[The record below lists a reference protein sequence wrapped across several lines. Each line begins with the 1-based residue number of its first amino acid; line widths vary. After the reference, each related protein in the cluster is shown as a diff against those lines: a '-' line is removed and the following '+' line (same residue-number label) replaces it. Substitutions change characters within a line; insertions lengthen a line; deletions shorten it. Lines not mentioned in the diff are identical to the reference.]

1 MITTIV
7 GVVDDKELNAGHQK
21 SKICKFGKVILIKK
35 LKPVIGLI
43 MTFRLEN
50 KRPLQMSYNYPLVIQ
65 LKMSTTM
72 VLWLW
77 MDIESSVDVI
87 SMTYLKKL
95 GYEKDKVT
103 LGTLII
109 RFDAQ
114 ATHTVRTK
122 KLIG

>member
-1 MITTIV
+1 
-7 GVVDDKELNAGHQK
+7 
-21 SKICKFGKVILIKK
+21 
-35 LKPVIGLI
+35 
-43 MTFRLEN
+43 
-50 KRPLQMSYNYPLVIQ
+50 
-65 LKMSTTM
+65 M